1 MPPRRSFWLVTA
13 LAVVLVPVLLVQAS
27 AGSPQASKKNS
38 VIAKCKNSFKVN
50 RFFKEGCRYGED
62 SYKFKSGATIT
73 INNKS
78 DEPHTFSLVKKSQA
92 PRTLGQAGKCFES
105 GACGALAQAHAFPEG
120 DGPPGNPVVNA
131 GGAGFDGPGDSVF
144 FDPKSK
150 TKIQITAKK
159 GTTLYFMCILHP
171 QMQSRIK
178 VR

>member
-1 MPPRRSFWLVTA
+1 MPLRRSLWLVTA
-13 LAVVLVPVLLVQAS
+13 LAAVLVPVLLVQAS
-27 AGSPQASKKNS
+27 AGSPKASKKAS
-38 VIAKCKNSFKVN
+38 VVAKCKNELKVN
-50 RFFKEGCRYGED
+50 RFFKEGCRFGED

-92 PRTLGQAGKCFES
+92 PRNLKQAGKCFES
-105 GACGALAQAHAFPEG
+105 GACAALAQAHAFPEG
-120 DGPPGNPVVNA
+120 DGPPGNPVVNV
-131 GGAGFDGPGDSVF
+131 GGPGFDGPGDSVF

-159 GTTLYFMCILHP
+159 GQTLYFMCILHP